1 MAKDKLQSMT
11 TKTKADQDTHAQS
24 VKSKR
29 QSTKPEHIMQLNA
42 QFPEAARAGN
52 YDSTKAPWTSV
63 SKDFRAASPALPYL
77 PNRGKNQTL
86 DEFLADV
93 AQFEPKDHTM
103 NCAVEDTHLVIDDD
117 AGFAELSM
125 TATREAGRPGVAIP
139 HTVKTVFR
147 FIDGEWKLS
156 FLASIPGAGISF

>member
-1 MAKDKLQSMT
+1 MAKEKLQSIAT
-11 TKTKADQDTHAQS
+11 GTESDQGTQTHS

-29 QSTKPEHIMQLNA
+29 QPTKPEHIMQLNA

-52 YDSTKAPWTSV
+52 YDSTKAPWTCV

-77 PNRGKNQTL
+77 PNRGKSQTL
-86 DEFLADV
+86 DEFLADL

-103 NCAVEDTHLVIDDD
+103 NCDVEDAHLVIDDD

-125 TATREAGRPGVAIP
+125 TAIRELGRPGVAIP

-147 FIDGEWKLS
+147 FVDGEWKLS
-156 FLASIPGAGISF
+156 FLASIPGGGISF